1 MSSVF
6 IQYAE
11 IKGVP
16 ISSLRFVLNG
26 ERING
31 AQTADGLELN
41 DQDVIDCF
49 SMRSFLPNDYCPL
62 INALTHCANCNKET
76 EPFMLKM
83 CTSCRFAHY
92 CNDDCQQMHHK
103 EHIQQCKQH
112 AQDLKKQVDAIATNR
127 RRGKKRKDKNDDAD
141 KDDIQESK
149 TEDHSSKKHRITND
163 SDDDDDDDVSKNE
176 WKCRDQKGNSDEI
189 DDEFQ
194 PILPK
199 KDCPICK
206 IPLPIK
212 PTESTYNSCCG
223 NFICRGCDKAYFH
236 ATRARKLIP
245 SCAFCREPSIHTFND
260 PLNEELNRIK
270 KRMELNDSEAIYR
283 LSAFYSYGEGGLP
296 KDPQKGF
303 ELCLRT
309 AKLVNSNA
317 CNDVAIE
324 YRNGTGVP
332 TNMAKAKE
340 YEIKAANKGCIQAR
354 HYLGI
359 EECKNDNDHL
369 ACRHWLL

>member
-1 MSSVF
+1 MPDNEAIANTETTGDDDAAARARAKASTEAKKEKKKRKSNKRIEIRVGDQHQTPGEVLHFEIKKTIQMPSVF

-26 ERING
+26 KRING

-149 TEDHSSKKHRITND
+149 TEDHSSKNIGSPTTATMMMMMMMTYQKTN
-163 SDDDDDDDVSKNE
+163 
-176 WKCRDQKGNSDEI
+176 GNVV
-189 DDEFQ
+189 
-194 PILPK
+194 
-199 KDCPICK
+199 
-206 IPLPIK
+206 
-212 PTESTYNSCCG
+212 
-223 NFICRGCDKAYFH
+223 
-236 ATRARKLIP
+236 
-245 SCAFCREPSIHTFND
+245 
-260 PLNEELNRIK
+260 IK
-270 KRMELNDSEAIYR
+270 K
-283 LSAFYSYGEGGLP
+283 G
-296 KDPQKGF
+296 
-303 ELCLRT
+303 T
-309 AKLVNSNA
+309 ATKSMTNFSPFSRKR
-317 CNDVAIE
+317 I
-324 YRNGTGVP
+324 VP
-332 TNMAKAKE
+332 SVKF
-340 YEIKAANKGCIQAR
+340 
-354 HYLGI
+354 LFP
-359 EECKNDNDHL
+359 
-369 ACRHWLL
+369 